1 MWIHLKISSFN
12 FLLAHKSQMGAVL
25 TSNVSSKTLLR
36 EMVSLRW
43 QKGLS
48 GNIIFICEK
57 NKLKK
62 KHAVGYLQQQHFFS

>member
-1 MWIHLKISSFN
+1 
-12 FLLAHKSQMGAVL
+12 MGAVL